1 MTEETF
7 DESYID
13 TDPNQDETLETSFRD
28 YYSVSPPF
36 GYAAIRVDDENS
48 EVDYLVMEPTL
59 DEIEATAI
67 KELKQDLI
75 EKVDIPLNVLKDE
88 KRTDD
93 YLRNLIQTSLG
104 KYKKIIPVES
114 HEKFIY
120 YLRRDFLG
128 YGKIDLLMKD
138 ENIEDVSCNGIGI
151 PIYVWHREHES
162 IPSNITYETKSEL
175 DAIITRLAYQAGR
188 QISVAQPIIE
198 GTLPNGYR
206 IHLTLDEVSKRG
218 DTFTIRKFNKSPY
231 TIIDLIEKGT
241 IDSKIAAYLWLL
253 VENGRSLMVSGATAS
268 GKTTLL
274 NSICTFIKP
283 EMKVVTIEEVRELRL
298 HQNWIPM
305 VTRPSFQSGVQEIT
319 LFDLLK
325 SALRQRPD
333 YISVGEVR
341 GDEAYTLFQSIATGH
356 GGLCTIHAESV
367 ESALKRLATR
377 PMNIPPMILPMMNVI
392 IQIRRIKLSEG
403 FARRATNVAE
413 ISGITP
419 SGEPKIETRFRWDAT
434 YDSFEYVSPSDG
446 FVDTLTSVAELRQIP
461 IQELH
466 KELERRDVVIRWM
479 LDKGVKTYDS
489 VAEVIRRY
497 YLDPDDVYN
506 NARLSI

>member
-1 MTEETF
+1 MEPTF
-7 DESYID
+7 DE
-13 TDPNQDETLETSFRD
+13 
-28 YYSVSPPF
+28 
-36 GYAAIRVDDENS
+36 
-48 EVDYLVMEPTL
+48 MEL
-59 DEIEATAI
+59 DAFN
-67 KELKQDLI
+67 ELKEDLI
-75 EKVDIPLNVLKDE
+75 EKVDIPLDVLKNE
-88 KRTDD
+88 ERTES
-93 YLRNLIQTSLG
+93 YLRDLIQKSLG
-104 KYKKIIPVES
+104 KYKKTIPVES
-114 HEKFIY
+114 HDKFIY

-138 ENIEDVSCNGIGI
+138 QNIEDVSCNGIGI

-162 IPSNITYETKSEL
+162 IPTNITYETKDEL

-188 QISVAQPIIE
+188 QISIAQPIIE

-218 DTFTIRKFNKSPY
+218 NTFTIRKFNKSAY

-253 VENGRSLMVSGATAS
+253 VENGRSFMVSGATAS

-305 VTRPSFQSGVQEIT
+305 VTRPSFQAGVQEIS

-341 GDEAYTLFQSIATGH
+341 GEEAYTLFQSIATGH

-392 IQIRRIKLSEG
+392 IQIRRIKLGEG

-413 ISGITP
+413 ISGLTP
-419 SGEPKIETRFRWDAT
+419 SGEPRIETRFRWNAT
-434 YDSFEYVSPSDG
+434 YDRFEYVSPSEG
-446 FVDTLTSVAELRQIP
+446 FIDTLNSLAELRQIP
-461 IQELH
+461 VQELH
-466 KELERRDVVIRWM
+466 KEIERRDTVIMWM
-479 LDKGVKTYDS
+479 LDKGIKSYDN

-506 NARLSI
+506 TARLSI